1 MKPLLS
7 PIGGLY
13 VFTGVMNL
21 LIGLMLL
28 VYALFPA
35 VIGVVAASGAMK
47 EEEGALPALVVMIVS
62 TIGLGGVGILVGVLG
77 IVYVI
82 DGIGIIRRRPWSRM
96 LGAAL
101 SLPVMT
107 ACIPFGTVV
116 GILALVALVS
126 QEGAAEF
133 RA

>member
-7 PIGGLY
+7 PIGGFY
-13 VFTGVMNL
+13 VFTGVMNML
-21 LIGLMLL
+21 VGLMLL

-35 VIGVVAASGAMK
+35 VIGVAAVAGAMK
-47 EEEGALPALVVMIVS
+47 EEEGALPALVVMILS
-62 TIGLGGVGILVGVLG
+62 TLGLGGVGLLVGILG

-82 DGIGIIRRRPWSRM
+82 DGIGIIRRRPWSRL

-107 ACIPFGTVV
+107 ACIPVGTIV

-133 RA
+133 RS